1 MTFGVN
7 IEVVLTNQIKK
18 TRIMKR
24 NMKSIGLGILGG
36 LLPLGIFFMLDSS
49 NYTANNGTQNSLI
62 EETGAP
68 VSKVNFVS
76 SEIDSKLDFTKAS
89 EESVHSVVHVKTKV
103 VQSYVQRDPFLE
115 FFYGPGAGRE
125 RKQYGSGSGS
135 GVIVSQDGYIVTN
148 NHVIQNASEIQ
159 VTLNDNTTF
168 DAEIVGT
175 DPSTDIAVL
184 KIEKTGLRAMPIAN
198 SDDVKVGQWVLAV
211 GNPFNL
217 NSTVTAG
224 IVSAKARN
232 INIIGSQ
239 NKEIIPIESF
249 IQTDAAV
256 NPGNSG
262 GALINTQGQ
271 LIGIN
276 TAIASQTG
284 NYAGYS
290 FAVPSRL
297 VAKIM
302 TDLID
307 YGMVQRGF
315 LGVQIQEITQELINE
330 KNLSDAKGLYVAGV
344 NEGSGA
350 EKSKVKIGD
359 IILKI
364 GAKSVNSVAELQEE
378 VGRRR
383 PGDIVTLTIRRDG
396 DLITKDVLL
405 KNIDGNTELTSKDEL
420 ERHSALG
427 ATFSELTK
435 AEKKE
440 LNIKNGVKISSIST
454 GKLRSIGLTK
464 GIIITK
470 INNIDV
476 TSVEQL
482 TEYLKRKD
490 QKGVL
495 LEIMTESGK
504 KDYVGFGL

>member
-1 MTFGVN
+1 M
-7 IEVVLTNQIKK
+7 KK
-18 TRIMKR
+18 
-24 NMKSIGLGILGG
+24 NMKSLGLGILGG
-36 LLPLGIFFMLDSS
+36 LLPLGVFFMFNFGNFDDNTS
-49 NYTANNGTQNSLI
+49 NHINLI
-62 EETGAP
+62 EDTHTP
-68 VSKVNFVS
+68 ISKVNFS
-76 SEIDSKLDFTKAS
+76 PSEIDSKLDFTKAS

-103 VQSYVQRDPFLE
+103 VQSYVQRDPMME

-125 RKQYGSGSGS
+125 RKQYGTGSGS
-135 GVIVSQDGYIVTN
+135 GVIVTEDGYIVTN
-148 NHVIQNASEIQ
+148 NHVIQDASEIQ
-159 VTLNDNTTF
+159 VTLNNNTTY
-168 DAEIVGT
+168 DAEVVGT

-184 KIEKTGLRAMPIAN
+184 KINKTGLKAMPIAN

-239 NKEIIPIESF
+239 NENIMPIESF

-262 GALINTQGQ
+262 GALINTKGE

-302 TDLID
+302 NDLID
-307 YGMVQRGF
+307 YGIVQRGF
-315 LGVQIQEITQELINE
+315 LGIQIQEITQDLINE
-330 KNLSDAKGLYVAGV
+330 KKLEDSKGLYVAGV

-350 EKSKVKIGD
+350 EKAKVAAGD
-359 IILKI
+359 VILKVGSKAI
-364 GAKSVNSVAELQEE
+364 NSTAELQEE
-378 VGRRR
+378 IGRRR
-383 PGDIVTLTIRRDG
+383 PGDIATLTIRRDG
-396 DLITKDVLL
+396 KIITKDVLL
-405 KNIDGNTELTSKDEL
+405 KNLEGNTELTSKTEL
-420 ERHSALG
+420 EKHSALG
-427 ATFSELTK
+427 ATFVELTK
-435 AEKKE
+435 TEKKE
-440 LNIKNGVKISSIST
+440 LNISNGVKISSITT
-454 GKLRSIGLTK
+454 GKLRSSGLTK
-464 GIIITK
+464 GYIITK
-470 INNIDV
+470 INNEEV
-476 TSVEQL
+476 RSVEQL
-482 TEYLKRKD
+482 TTYLKRKD

-495 LEIMTESGK
+495 LEVMSESGQ

>member
-1 MTFGVN
+1 
-7 IEVVLTNQIKK
+7 
-18 TRIMKR
+18 
-24 NMKSIGLGILGG
+24 MKSIGLGILGG
-36 LLPLGIFFMLDSS
+36 LLPLFVFMLF
-49 NYTANNGTQNSLI
+49 NQEYVNNPI
-62 EETGAP
+62 EELEIKTSTEEVP
-68 VSKVNFVS
+68 SSKISLS
-76 SEIDSKLDFTKAS
+76 SSQIDSKLDFTKAS

-135 GVIVSQDGYIVTN
+135 GVIVSEDGYIVTN

-159 VTLNDNTTF
+159 ITLNDNTTYE
-168 DAEIVGT
+168 AKIVGT

-184 KIEKTGLRAMPIAN
+184 KIEASNLHAMPIAN
-198 SDDVKVGQWVLAV
+198 SDEVKVGQWVLAV

-239 NKEIIPIESF
+239 NKNIMPIESF

-302 TDLID
+302 NDIID

-315 LGVQIQEITQELINE
+315 LGIQIQEITQDLINE
-330 KNLSDAKGLYVAGV
+330 KELENAQGLYVAGV
-344 NEGSGA
+344 NEDSGA
-350 EKSKVKIGD
+350 EKAKIKEGD
-359 IILKI
+359 VILKV
-364 GAKSVNSVAELQEE
+364 GAKSINSVAELQEE
-378 VGRRR
+378 IGRRR
-383 PGDIVTLTIRRDG
+383 PGDIVRLTLRRDG
-396 DLITKDVLL
+396 KIINKDVLL
-405 KNIDGNTELTSKDEL
+405 KNIEGNTELTSKEEL
-420 ERHSALG
+420 EKHSALG
-427 ATFSELTK
+427 ATFAELTK
-435 AEKKE
+435 EEKKA
-440 LNIKNGVKISSIST
+440 LNINYGVKISSIST
-454 GKLRSIGLTK
+454 GKLRSNGLSK

-470 INNIDV
+470 INNEPVKSI
-476 TSVEQL
+476 EQL
-482 TEYLKRKD
+482 TSYLKSENNN
-490 QKGVL
+490 GVL
-495 LEIMTESGK
+495 LEVMTESGQ

>member
-1 MTFGVN
+1 MKKN
-7 IEVVLTNQIKK
+7 I
-18 TRIMKR
+18 
-24 NMKSIGLGILGG
+24 KSIGLGILGG
-36 LLPLGIFFMLDSS
+36 LLPLGVFFMLNSADYIEHIDGQSNSIEEWNTPSS
-49 NYTANNGTQNSLI
+49 NINY
-62 EETGAP
+62 
-68 VSKVNFVS
+68 VN
-76 SEIDSKLDFTKAS
+76 SEIDGKLDFTKAS

-103 VQSYVQRDPFLE
+103 VQSYVQTDPFLE

-125 RKQYGSGSGS
+125 RKQYGNGSGS
-135 GVIVSQDGYIVTN
+135 GVIISQDGYIVTN

-168 DAEIVGT
+168 DAEVVGT

-184 KIEKTGLRAMPIAN
+184 KINKTGLRAMPIAN

-239 NKEIIPIESF
+239 NKEIMPIESF

-302 TDLID
+302 SDLID
-307 YGMVQRGF
+307 FGMVQRGF
-315 LGVQIQEITQELINE
+315 LGVQIQEVTQDLIN
-330 KNLSDAKGLYVAGV
+330 AKKLEDSRGLYVAGV

-350 EKSKVKIGD
+350 EKAKVKEGD
-359 IILKI
+359 IILKVGTKAI
-364 GAKSVNSVAELQEE
+364 NSVAELQEE
-378 VGRRR
+378 IGRRR
-383 PGDIVTLTIRRDG
+383 PGDIVTLTIKREG
-396 DLITKDVLL
+396 DVITKDVLL
-405 KNIDGNTELTSKDEL
+405 KNIDGNTDLTSKEDVEKF
-420 ERHSALG
+420 SALG
-427 ATFSELTK
+427 ASFVELTK

-440 LNIKNGVKISSIST
+440 LNISNGVKISSISS
-454 GKLRSIGLTK
+454 GKLRSIGLSK

-470 INNIDV
+470 INNVEV

-495 LEIMTESGK
+495 LEIMTESGR